1 MRQTASIIK
10 LDYGIH
16 IGQPDQCRRLTGKM
30 DVGGI
35 SKNLARALDCLFGM
49 RMSMRQALDNQLDEN
64 GEKRDQREHQSRAK
78 GAGHVVILI
87 QQLDL

>member
-1 MRQTASIIK
+1 
-10 LDYGIH
+10 
-16 IGQPDQCRRLTGKM
+16 M

-64 GEKRDQREHQSRAK
+64 SEKRDQCEHQRRAK
-78 GAGHVVILI
+78 GADDIIILI